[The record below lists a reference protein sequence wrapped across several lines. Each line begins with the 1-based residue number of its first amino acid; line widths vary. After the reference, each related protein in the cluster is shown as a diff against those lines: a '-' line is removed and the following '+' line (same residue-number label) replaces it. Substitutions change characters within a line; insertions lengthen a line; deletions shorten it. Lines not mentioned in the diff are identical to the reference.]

1 MVREVAEARLVVPAN
16 TRPRVSVIIVL
27 YGRADM
33 AIPAIA
39 ALIANSPPCF
49 ELIIVDNASPDDA
62 LELVSSRVVGATIV
76 RNSLNVGFSAGVDVG
91 ALHARGEFL
100 LLLNSDVFVEPG
112 WLPPLLAALDRSPSL
127 AGVSPVLL
135 NIDGSVQEAGSLL
148 FAGGVTRAVTSADR
162 WALDFSRTVPYVS
175 AACLLLRRSVFT
187 KLGGLDC
194 VYGLGYYE
202 DVELAM
208 ELDHLGLSL
217 GYVAGSSARHVH
229 GASSSRERAMRRTVH
244 NRAIFARRWQ
254 SRLDELPPATDH
266 LTASAEVRARDAFAV
281 DRVLIIDD
289 RVPQTDRG
297 SGDPRMATIATRLAA
312 LWPAARVTLLGASL
326 DGADRYAP
334 ALLAAG
340 VEVAACSFDGAQRW
354 LEQRAG
360 HYSAII
366 ISRTDNLLRFRE
378 MVERTQPL
386 ALIVADVEAIYSRRT
401 AMRATV
407 MATSDPALAA
417 SCAEEAVRQREVE
430 LEGWNWAQV
439 AVCVSREEAAE
450 VRAVAP
456 GTTVHV
462 LPPVARAPE
471 RLVPYAERSGVVFFG
486 GFMGGEASPNADS
499 VRHLV
504 DDIMPLL
511 WSRRPQLALT
521 VAGSDPTPSI
531 LSRAGERVAV
541 IGRVDDPFHTLGARL
556 VHVVP
561 ERFGAGVKT
570 KLIESMA
577 SGTPFVTSPIG
588 AQGLHLGELARH
600 LVADHPAQF
609 AEMTLALL
617 DDPDLWRFVQRGLA
631 GLAEQHFSPLVL
643 DRTLVELMADL
654 GAAPPLGP

>member
-1 MVREVAEARLVVPAN
+1 MVREVAVAMGNADADVQAEARLVVPAN

-62 LELVSSRVVGATIV
+62 LELVSSRVIGATIV

-112 WLPPLLAALDRSPSL
+112 WLPPLLAALDRSL

-289 RVPQTDRG
+289 RVPQT
-297 SGDPRMATIATRLAA
+297 RLAA

-407 MATSDPALAA
+407 MAASDPALAA

>member
-62 LELVSSRVVGATIV
+62 LELVSSRVVGAMIV

-407 MATSDPALAA
+407 MAASDPALAA